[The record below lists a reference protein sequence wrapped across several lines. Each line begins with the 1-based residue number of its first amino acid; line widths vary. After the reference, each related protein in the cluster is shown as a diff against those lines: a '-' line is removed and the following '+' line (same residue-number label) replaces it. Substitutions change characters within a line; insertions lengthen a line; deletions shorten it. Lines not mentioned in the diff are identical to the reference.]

1 MKTKNEAISLKV
13 KKNKHGL
20 CGNLY
25 NYRYAYI
32 LLIPAII
39 AVIMFLYLPMFGLII
54 AFKDYNIFDGLWG
67 SKWVGLENF
76 RTVLEHKTMMK
87 AVKNTLVLS
96 FINIFG
102 GLPFPIILA
111 VLFNEIWSTKFKKTV
126 QTLSYL
132 PHFLSWVSVVGFCYS
147 LLAIEGPINH
157 LLMKICGEGY
167 VAKNFLMESKYFV
180 PIAFLT
186 ALWKEIGWNSV
197 IYLAAITG
205 IDSSLYEAATIDG
218 ANKLQQTW
226 HITIAGIKNTIVV
239 LLVMKLGTLFGGN
252 FELVYGLQNVFTID
266 DTEIIG
272 TMVYRAGIQNGDYS
286 TATAFGLMQGVIS
299 VILILAS
306 NFLSK
311 KIAEV
316 SLW

>member
-1 MKTKNEAISLKV
+1 MKTKNGALMLDKNV
-13 KKNKHGL
+13 KKRGVID
-20 CGNLY
+20 NLVQH
-25 NYRYAYI
+25 RYAYI
-32 LLIPAII
+32 LLLPAII
-39 AVIMFLYLPMFGLII
+39 SVILFLYLPMFGLII
-54 AFKDYNIFDGLWG
+54 AFKDYNIIDGLWG
-67 SKWVGLENF
+67 SDWVGLENF
-76 RTVLEHKTMMK
+76 KVVFQHRTMMK
-87 AVKNTLVLS
+87 AVVNTLVLN
-96 FINIFG
+96 FLNIFG

-111 VLFNEIWSTKFKKTV
+111 ILFNEIWSTKFKKTV

-147 LLAIEGPINH
+147 ILAIEGPINH
-157 LLMKICGEGY
+157 LLAYLLGEGY
-167 VAKNFLMESKYFV
+167 EAKNFLMDSKYFL
-180 PIAFLT
+180 PIAFIT

-226 HITIAGIKNTIVV
+226 HITLASIKSTVVV
-239 LLVMKLGTLFGGN
+239 LLVMKLGTLFSGN

-266 DTEIIG
+266 DTETIG

-286 TATAFGLMQGVIS
+286 TATAFGVMQGVIS
-299 VILILAS
+299 VILILSS

-311 KIAEV
+311 KVAEV
-316 SLW
+316 SIW